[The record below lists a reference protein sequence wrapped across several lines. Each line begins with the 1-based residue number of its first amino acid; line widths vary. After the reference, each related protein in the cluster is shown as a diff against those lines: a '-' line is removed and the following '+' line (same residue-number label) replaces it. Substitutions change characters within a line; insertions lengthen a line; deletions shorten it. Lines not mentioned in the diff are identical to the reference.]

1 MLIKTYEKCL
11 RSMIRG
17 YQTGQLL
24 LQYVH
29 IMQCKMIGKDM
40 EENRHGNVMQYSIIG
55 LDRLSVIILTSA
67 GRADLG
73 SRFLNAAFLTL

>member
-1 MLIKTYEKCL
+1 
-11 RSMIRG
+11 
-17 YQTGQLL
+17 
-24 LQYVH
+24 
-29 IMQCKMIGKDM
+29 M

-67 GRADLG
+67 RRGDLG